1 MKRTLPTW
9 CKEVKKSMIDDD
21 LNVTELAER
30 VGLSRNYVSGVVN
43 GRVYAPEIAKII
55 SKDRNITV
63 PYTELKSYYCKNM
76 CPLGKDF
83 PDVKLEALD
92 RISVKALSSFRKI
105 SAAKELLLDITED
118 GVITEN
124 EKDDLNEIIKTLDE
138 VSRITQSLKIW
149 AEKNLE

>member
-43 GRVYAPEIAKII
+43 GRVYAPEIAKTI

-63 PYTELKSYYCKNM
+63 PYTEN
-76 CPLGKDF
+76 
-83 PDVKLEALD
+83 
-92 RISVKALSSFRKI
+92 
-105 SAAKELLLDITED
+105 
-118 GVITEN
+118 
-124 EKDDLNEIIKTLDE
+124 II
-138 VSRITQSLKIW
+138 
-149 AEKNLE
+149 

>member
-55 SKDRNITV
+55 SKYCNITV
-63 PYTELKSYYCKNM
+63 PYTENI
-76 CPLGKDF
+76 
-83 PDVKLEALD
+83 V
-92 RISVKALSSFRKI
+92 
-105 SAAKELLLDITED
+105 
-118 GVITEN
+118 
-124 EKDDLNEIIKTLDE
+124 
-138 VSRITQSLKIW
+138 
-149 AEKNLE
+149 